1 MAGKI
6 LICALRAICGS
17 PPEFLRLLSR
27 PGFRGLSGPQAASFE
42 GGWIPLWSW
51 CCRSCTAN
59 DIFPDLPADT
69 PAWEPEIE
77 APASMQLALRDGSR
91 SAAARCIPSQV
102 RAEAGASAREFES
115 FSSAARAARE
125 RSGAELHL
133 FVGREICSGE
143 RFGAAAFQGADG
155 VARPNFAL
163 GARPV
168 LERAPYRAAF
178 FFIIALG
185 KDGGLR
191 FFIHKFADARE

>member
-1 MAGKI
+1 MPPPSKIAFSRQHLCRRPGPQLGSEGKIQMAGKI

-77 APASMQLALRDGSR
+77 APASMQLALRDSSR

-102 RAEAGASAREFES
+102 RHEASLRGATRWRSRSALF
-115 FSSAARAARE
+115 AR
-125 RSGAELHL
+125 L
-133 FVGREICSGE
+133 
-143 RFGAAAFQGADG
+143 
-155 VARPNFAL
+155 PFAL
-163 GARPV
+163 RG
-168 LERAPYRAAF
+168 
-178 FFIIALG
+178 
-185 KDGGLR
+185 
-191 FFIHKFADARE
+191 HKTGI